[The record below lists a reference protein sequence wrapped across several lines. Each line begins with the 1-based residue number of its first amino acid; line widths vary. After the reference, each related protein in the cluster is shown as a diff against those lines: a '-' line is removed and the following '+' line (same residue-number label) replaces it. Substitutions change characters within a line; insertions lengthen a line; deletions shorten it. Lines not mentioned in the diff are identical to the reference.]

1 MRPPREEQAMKKI
14 VVLMVVLSFLLS
26 CALAEEDD
34 FLLLSRLDEMKA
46 YLDEGMMVNSIVY
59 DAVAYSPEP
68 FKALTVTDPE
78 IASELAKE
86 VLDWKISGRGFLR
99 TDFYPNISFHLANGK
114 NYTLYF
120 CWDSLQVDNEY
131 YQIADD
137 AVSVLI
143 SEIQDAAEQE

>member
-1 MRPPREEQAMKKI
+1 MRSLREEQAMKKI
-14 VVLMVVLSFLLS
+14 VVLMVVLPFLIS

-34 FLLLSRLDEMKA
+34 FLILSGLDEMNA
-46 YLDEGMMVNSIVY
+46 YLEEGILVNSIVY

-68 FKALTVTDPE
+68 FKALSVTDPTT
-78 IASELAKE
+78 ATELAKE

-99 TDFYPNISFHLANGK
+99 TDFYPSISFHLANDKG
-114 NYTLYF
+114 YTLYF

-137 AVSVLI
+137 AVNTLI
-143 SEIQDAAEQE
+143 CEIQDAAEKE